1 MERLVA
7 FAKAVG
13 VQTAFEVKRANC
25 RFNPEWETKLGIG
38 HVPKINNDAY
48 KRIDSDYDIPE
59 LGRLAALRN
68 EAASRLIW
76 STMANV
82 VQPDQLSACYKRN
95 NQSPMQLGRSQ
106 LVHRLITACWV
117 PQSDGR
123 FVRPGDAVR
132 DQLPNDF
139 PFDGDWPWIQAIGF
153 GSNAPKESEEQ
164 LRKRAIAEELGFADG
179 ESLELG
185 KWFASLP
192 AEARDQ
198 IRAEWDRRRTT
209 ELPDRQP
216 RDPDGRA
223 KRVRA
228 KAANAPIRLT
238 EERTRSVSVG
248 LEEVKQA
255 ASLYLRDQYTTDGEM
270 ICQVCKTQLPFKL
283 HDGSDYFETVEFLGE
298 LERRHDQ
305 NYLALCPNHAAMF
318 QYANGS
324 RDCLVDLFAEMTG
337 NELPIK
343 LAQKEVTIYF
353 TTVHRVDLKAVIEEE
368 RKQSRGD
375 GDTA

>member
-1 MERLVA
+1 
-7 FAKAVG
+7 
-13 VQTAFEVKRANC
+13 
-25 RFNPEWETKLGIG
+25 
-38 HVPKINNDAY
+38 
-48 KRIDSDYDIPE
+48 
-59 LGRLAALRN
+59 
-68 EAASRLIW
+68 
-76 STMANV
+76 
-82 VQPDQLSACYKRN
+82 
-95 NQSPMQLGRSQ
+95 
-106 LVHRLITACWV
+106 
-117 PQSDGR
+117 
-123 FVRPGDAVR
+123 
-132 DQLPNDF
+132 
-139 PFDGDWPWIQAIGF
+139 
-153 GSNAPKESEEQ
+153 
-164 LRKRAIAEELGFADG
+164 
-179 ESLELG
+179 
-185 KWFASLP
+185 
-192 AEARDQ
+192 
-198 IRAEWDRRRTT
+198 
-209 ELPDRQP
+209 LPDRQP